1 MMGVIRQCLAMLAI
15 GALALHAPATA
26 QTFPRNFTAEQ
37 ATTAFLTAAERHNRD
52 LRDLYSIRGIRTP
65 PMGRASIQSVAQI
78 LAPTRRPDPYP
89 ANTGVLFYAMSE
101 GQLTV
106 WLIGADGLR
115 AASRAAVTSERLTAA
130 IRELRLWMGVDGIAR
145 SRAPVY
151 RDAEA
156 DAAADVGEL
165 DADSLDEAIG
175 AVSNLLL
182 PPEIVR
188 GLDGLEHLV
197 IVANGAIGTVPHAL
211 LNAGR
216 ERMLIDRVTVSVS
229 AGLFDVDQM
238 IAPWSGRG
246 AFSNPLIV
254 GDPAV
259 PPDPRWRVARLP
271 GAQVEANALAAQLG
285 AAALI
290 GEQATK
296 ARIAPAMGSASVIY
310 FAAHGISNPE
320 EPLTGGFLMLAGM
333 DPVSAYLTAGE
344 VTRSRLRAQLA
355 VLSACQSGL
364 GMIHDGGVIGLAR
377 SFQKAGVPRVVMS
390 LWSVSDEATVTL
402 MSSFN
407 RHVMTMTPAAAL
419 RQAMLE
425 ARATLTSED
434 GEDVPALWAPFVL
447 FGTPR

>member
-1 MMGVIRQCLAMLAI
+1 MRVIRRCLALLAI
-15 GALALHAPATA
+15 VAFALHVPVAA
-26 QTFPRNFTAEQ
+26 QTFPRDFTVEQ
-37 ATTAFLTAAERHNRD
+37 ATTAFLAAAEQHNRD

-65 PMGRASIQSVAQI
+65 PMARASVQSVAQI
-78 LAPTRRPDPYP
+78 LAPSRRPDPYP

-101 GQLTV
+101 GRLTT

-115 AASRAAVTSERLTAA
+115 AASREAVTTERLAIA

-156 DAAADVGEL
+156 DASAEVGEL

-175 AVSNLLL
+175 TVSNLLL
-182 PPEIVR
+182 PREIVR

-216 ERMLIDRVTVSVS
+216 DRMLIDRVTVSVS

-238 IAPWSGRG
+238 IAPWSGRA
-246 AFSNPLIV
+246 AFRNPLIV
-254 GDPAV
+254 GDPVV

-271 GAQVEANALAAQLG
+271 GAQMEANALATQLG
-285 AAALI
+285 TSALI
-290 GEQATK
+290 GDEATK
-296 ARIAPAMGSASVIY
+296 ARIAPAMSSASAIY

-320 EPLTGGFLMLAGM
+320 EPLTGGFLMLAGA
-333 DPVSAYLTAGE
+333 DPPSAYLTAGE

-390 LWSVSDEATVTL
+390 LWSVSDDATVML

-425 ARATLTSED
+425 ARTALASED
-434 GEDVPALWAPFVL
+434 GEDIPAWWAPFVL